1 MTGDAPV
8 VVIYGAG
15 GTLGRAVVERLARA
29 GGATLALAGRA
40 GTALV
45 PHHAEL
51 ARAGVR
57 VQLRVGERDD
67 AEALALVCAGARV
80 VIDASSAAMRAD
92 RPDPLVMAA
101 VRAGAHYLDAR
112 RDAVPARTLYE
123 QHDRAARRAGVIAC
137 GAVGVEAALGDLA
150 ASLAARA
157 LGRAGLTRGGPDS
170 TLPEPPPL
178 DRLDVMIAYD
188 DYVASPGDARSLADV
203 GASPALRWEQGRWH
217 PAALGEARRQLWLA
231 GVARPALSWPGA
243 EVVTLPRHV
252 PAERIDTYRALA
264 DGGTGA
270 GLATAMARVAGPL
283 ARLGLGRRGG
293 VLDQLVVAPVGDA
306 AARARVRFVVCA
318 EASAGDQR
326 ASAYVTGFDPT
337 ATTAALLA
345 AASRWLCTT
354 PPTAGGALA
363 LPEWWPTDA
372 ALASLE
378 ADRGVEVTRPAC

>member
-8 VVIYGAG
+8 VVIYGAA
-15 GTLGRAVVERLARA
+15 GTLGDALVERLARV
-29 GGATLALAGRA
+29 GGPTLVLAGRA
-40 GTALV
+40 GAPLV
-45 PHHAEL
+45 PRHAEL
-51 ARAGVR
+51 ARASVR
-57 VQLRVGERDD
+57 VQLRVGDRDD
-67 AEALALVCAGARV
+67 PEALAQVCAGARV

-92 RPDPLVMAA
+92 RPDPLVSAA
-101 VRAGAHYLDAR
+101 IRAGAHYLDAR
-112 RDAVPARTLYE
+112 RDASPARALYE

-150 ASLAARA
+150 ASLAAGA
-157 LGRAGLTRGGPDS
+157 LGRGGLTRGVRRGVGA
-170 TLPEPPPL
+170 EPMPL
-178 DRLDVMIAYD
+178 DRLDLMIAYD

-217 PAALGEARRQLWLA
+217 PAALGERRRQLWLA

-264 DGGTGA
+264 DGGAGA

-318 EASAGDQR
+318 EAAAGDQR
-326 ASAYVTGFDPT
+326 ASAFLIGRDPT

-345 AASRWLCTT
+345 AACARLCAERSTD
-354 PPTAGGALA
+354 GGALA
-363 LPEWWPTDA
+363 LPEWWPTEV
-372 ALASLE
+372 ALAALE
-378 ADRGVEVTRPAC
+378 ADGVVEVTRPAC